1 MVHDNNNTILQ
12 YRIVHIYLVR
22 GTTTCSNI
30 NWRMK
35 INFINTIFFFYFINT
50 IYFYLLYQHHLN
62 IRYMMIKKIQYYNII
77 FIRSEVQKHA
87 AIMPV
92 G

>member
-1 MVHDNNNTILQ
+1 MIIIIQYYNTI
-12 YRIVHIYLVR
+12 YIVHIYLVR

-30 NWRMK
+30 NCRMK
-35 INFINTIFFFYFINT
+35 INFINTIFFLLYQHHFLN
-50 IYFYLLYQHHLN
+50 LLYQHHLN